1 MTAFRPAAA
10 APQGERTSGGSPSGH
25 DACGL
30 GGGGRG
36 LSQQLV
42 PARCENG
49 TALLSVL
56 KALEIQKTLGSEP
69 VLTAL
74 RHFPAEPA
82 RIVPLPEA
90 LHPKLAEALRA
101 RGFEGLYTHQREAFE
116 HVVAGRDVV
125 VVTPTASGKTLCYNL
140 PVLDRT
146 LKDPDTRAL
155 YLFPTKALAQDQLA
169 ELHGTIQSLGADIGT
184 FTYDGDTPQDARKS
198 IRARAHVVVTNPD
211 MLHKGILPHHTK
223 WVKLFEN
230 LRFVVVDELHSLRGV
245 YGSHVANIF
254 RRLRRL
260 CEFYGSRPQFIC
272 SSATIGN
279 PRELAEAL
287 SEREMTLVDDSGA
300 PRGERYFAI
309 YNPPVVNRQLGIRKS
324 ALNCARDVSLS
335 FLSKGLQTIVFAP
348 SRLAT
353 EVLVTYLKE
362 ALETKPGSQGII
374 RGYRGGYLPLKR
386 REIERGLREGSV
398 LGVVSTNALELGI
411 DIGSLDAAVL
421 AGYPG
426 SVASAWQQAGRA
438 GRRSGSSVAVLVANS
453 TPLNQFIAKNPDY
466 FFGAPV
472 EQGRINPENLQIL
485 VNHIKCA
492 AFELPFAESESF
504 GRENLLEILTFLEGE
519 KLLHRAG
526 ERWHWTSDSYPA
538 DAVSLRSV
546 SSDNFV
552 VQDVTGE
559 PRIIAEIDYDSAPSM
574 VHEKAI
580 YLLEGRTYFVL
591 RYDHE
596 ERRAEVREAEVD
608 YYTDAITYTKVRI
621 LDRFAE
627 EPWRN
632 ARRSHGEVHVTSQV
646 VGFKK
651 IKFHSNEN
659 VGSGELAMPENEMHT
674 TSYWLTV
681 PREIMRA
688 LPFALEERRDGVVAL
703 SYTLGQLAALFLM
716 CDRHDLGVAL
726 GDNGQGE
733 ARIERGLRRLGAGV
747 KRAGENGVSRSAGP
761 PNTGGAGLHD
771 DYEPNVF
778 VYDAYPGG
786 IGLSEPLYR
795 LHDRLLAESRGL
807 IAACP
812 CEDGCPS
819 CVGPAGEV
827 GSRGKE
833 VALAILDAVLGERG

>member
-1 MTAFRPAAA
+1 MADALVPTPARPA
-10 APQGERTSGGSPSGH
+10 S
-25 DACGL
+25 
-30 GGGGRG
+30 
-36 LSQQLV
+36 
-42 PARCENG
+42 PARAG
-49 TALLSVL
+49 GDAALLAVL
-56 KALEIQKTLGSEP
+56 KSLEIQKTLGSEP
-69 VLTAL
+69 VLAAL
-74 RHFPAEPA
+74 RHFPAQPA
-82 RIVPLPEA
+82 EVVDFPQE
-90 LHPKLAEALRA
+90 LHPKLRETLSG
-101 RGFEGLYTHQREAFE
+101 RGYSGLYSHQREVYE
-116 HVVAGRDVV
+116 LVKAGKDVV

-140 PVLDRT
+140 PVLERI
-146 LKDPDTRAL
+146 LEDPDARAL

-169 ELHGTIQSLGADIGT
+169 ELHAVVEQMGADIGT
-184 FTYDGDTPQDARKS
+184 FTYDGDTPQDARRS

-223 WVKLFEN
+223 WVKLLEN
-230 LRFVVVDELHSLRGV
+230 LRYVVIDELHSLRGV
-245 YGSHVANIF
+245 YGSHVTNIL

-279 PRELAEAL
+279 PKELAEGL
-287 SEREMTLVDDSGA
+287 TEREIALVDRSGA

-309 YNPPVVNRQLGIRKS
+309 YNPPVVNRQLGIRRS
-324 ALNCARDVSLS
+324 ALNSARDVSLS
-335 FLSKGLQTIVFAP
+335 FLGKGLQTIVFAP

-353 EVLVTYLKE
+353 EVLVAYLKE
-362 ALETKPGSQGII
+362 ALETKPGSEGVI

-421 AGYPG
+421 VGYPG

-438 GRRSGSSVAVLVANS
+438 GRRSGASVAVLVANS

-472 EQGRINPENLQIL
+472 EEGRINPENLQIL

-492 AFELPFAESESF
+492 AFELPFVGDEPF
-504 GRENLLEILTFLEGE
+504 GRENLVEILRYLEE
-519 KLLHRAG
+519 QKLLHRAG
-526 ERWHWTSDSYPA
+526 ERWHWTSESYPA

-552 VQDVTGE
+552 IQDVTRE
-559 PRIIAEIDYDSAPSM
+559 PRIVAEVDYDSAPSM

-580 YLLEGRTYFVL
+580 YILEGRTYYVE

-608 YYTDAITYTKVRI
+608 YYTDAITSTKVRI
-621 LDRFAE
+621 LERFAE
-627 EPWRN
+627 EPRGGG
-632 ARRSHGEVHVTSQV
+632 RRSHGEVHVTSQV

-651 IKFHSNEN
+651 IKFHTNEN
-659 VGSGELAMPENEMHT
+659 VGAGELTMPENEMHT
-674 TSYWLTV
+674 TAYWLTV
-681 PREIMRA
+681 PRERMRA
-688 LPFALEERRDGVVAL
+688 LPYSLEERRDGVVAL

-716 CDRHDLGVAL
+716 CDRHDLGVAI

-733 ARIERGLRRLGAGV
+733 ARIERGLLRLGVG
-747 KRAGENGVSRSAGP
+747 KSAVRGSEPPPGP
-761 PNTGGAGLHD
+761 
-771 DYEPNVF
+771 DYEPNIF

-795 LHDRLLAESRGL
+795 LHDRLLAESRKL
-807 IAACP
+807 IAACA

-833 VALAILDAVLGERG
+833 VALEILDACLSRTDSSG

>member
-1 MTAFRPAAA
+1 M
-10 APQGERTSGGSPSGH
+10 
-25 DACGL
+25 
-30 GGGGRG
+30 
-36 LSQQLV
+36 SQQLV
-42 PARCENG
+42 PNRAG
-49 TALLSVL
+49 SAGALLSVL
-56 KALEIQKTLGSEP
+56 KSLEIQRTLDSEP

-74 RHFPAEPA
+74 RHFPAQPP
-82 RIVPLPEA
+82 RLVGFPQG
-90 LHPKLAEALRA
+90 LHPKLRETLEARDVQ
-101 RGFEGLYTHQREAFE
+101 GLYTHQRAVFE
-116 HVVAGRDVV
+116 HVAEGRDVV

-140 PVLDRT
+140 PVLDRI
-146 LKDPDTRAL
+146 LKDPDARAL

-169 ELHGTIQSLGADIGT
+169 VLHGTIEALGAEIGT

-223 WVKLFEN
+223 WVKLLEN
-230 LRFVVVDELHSLRGV
+230 LRFVVIDELHSLRGV
-245 YGSHVANIF
+245 YGSHVANIL

-260 CEFYGSRPQFIC
+260 CEFYGSHPQFIC

-279 PRELAEAL
+279 PKELAEAL
-287 SEREMTLVDDSGA
+287 TEREMTLVDESGA

-324 ALNCARDVSLS
+324 ALNSARDVSLS
-335 FLSKGLQTIVFAP
+335 FLGKGLQTIVFAP

-362 ALETKPGSQGII
+362 ALETKPGSEGVV
-374 RGYRGGYLPLKR
+374 RGYRGGYLPGKR

-421 AGYPG
+421 VGYPG

-438 GRRSGSSVAVLVANS
+438 GRRSGTSVAVLVANS

-466 FFGAPV
+466 FFGSPV

-485 VNHIKCA
+485 VNHVKCA
-492 AFELPFAESESF
+492 AFELPFVGDERF
-504 GRENLLEILTFLEGE
+504 GKENLLEILKYLEEE

-538 DAVSLRSV
+538 DAISLRSV

-552 VQDVTGE
+552 IQDVTQE
-559 PRIIAEIDYDSAPSM
+559 PRIIAEVDYGSAPSM

-580 YLLEGRTYFVL
+580 YLLEGRSYFVEK
-591 RYDHE
+591 YDHE
-596 ERRAEVREAEVD
+596 QRRVEVREAEVD

-621 LDRFAE
+621 LERFAC
-627 EPWRN
+627 EPRRN
-632 ARRSHGEVHVTSQV
+632 ARRNHGEVHVTSQV

-651 IKFHSNEN
+651 IKFHTNEN
-659 VGSGELAMPENEMHT
+659 VGSGELTMPENEMHT

-681 PREIMRA
+681 PREVMRA
-688 LPFALEERRDGVVAL
+688 LPFSLEERRDGVVAL

-716 CDRHDLGVAL
+716 CDRHDLGIAI

-733 ARIERGLRRLGAGV
+733 ARVERGLRRLGAG
-747 KRAGENGVSRSAGP
+747 APGQQPEESPLS
-761 PNTGGAGLHD
+761 D

-778 VYDAYPGG
+778 LYDAYPGG
-786 IGLSEPLYR
+786 IGLSEPLFR
-795 LHDRLLAESRGL
+795 LHDRLLTESRAL

-812 CEDGCPS
+812 CADGCPS
-819 CVGPAGEV
+819 CVGPVGEV

-833 VALAILDAVLGERG
+833 VAMAILEAVLAGCP

>member
-1 MTAFRPAAA
+1 M
-10 APQGERTSGGSPSGH
+10 
-25 DACGL
+25 
-30 GGGGRG
+30 
-36 LSQQLV
+36 SQQL
-42 PARCENG
+42 ARQRQDTDG
-49 TALLSVL
+49 TLLTVL
-56 KALEIQKTLGSEP
+56 KGLEIQKTLGNEP

-74 RHFPAEPA
+74 RHFPAQPA
-82 RIVPLPEA
+82 KVVPFPDD
-90 LHPKLAEALRA
+90 LHPRLREGLAD
-101 RGFEGLYTHQREAFE
+101 RGLEGLYTHQREAYDL
-116 HVVAGRDVV
+116 VQSGKDLV

-140 PVLDRT
+140 PVIDRV
-146 LKDPDTRAL
+146 LKDPDARAL

-169 ELHGTIQSLGADIGT
+169 ELHGTIEVLGADIGT

-223 WVKLFEN
+223 WVKLLEN
-230 LRFVVVDELHSLRGV
+230 LRYVVVDELHSLRGI

-260 CEFYGSRPQFIC
+260 CRFYGSDPQFIC
-272 SSATIGN
+272 TSATIGN

-287 SEREMTLVDDSGA
+287 TERQMELVDRNGA
-300 PRGERYFAI
+300 PRGEKYFAI

-324 ALNCARDVSLS
+324 ALNSARDVSLS
-335 FLSKGLQTIVFAP
+335 FLSKGLQTISFAP

-362 ALETKPGSQGII
+362 ALERKPGSEGII

-386 REIERGLREGSV
+386 REIERGLRDGSV

-421 AGYPG
+421 VGYPG

-438 GRRSGSSVAVLVANS
+438 GRRSGTSVAVLVANS

-466 FFGAPV
+466 FFGSPV
-472 EQGRINPENLQIL
+472 EQGRINPDNLQIL

-492 AFELPFAESESF
+492 AFELPFTADESF
-504 GRENLLEILTFLEGE
+504 GGENLVEILRFLEDE

-526 ERWHWTSDSYPA
+526 NRWHWTSESYPA

-559 PRIIAEIDYDSAPSM
+559 PRIIAEVDYDSAPSM

-580 YLLEGRTYFVL
+580 YILEGRTYYVEK
-591 RYDHE
+591 YDHE
-596 ERRAEVREAEVD
+596 ERRVEVREAEVD
-608 YYTDAITYTKVRI
+608 YYTDAIDYTRVRI
-621 LDRFAE
+621 LERFAE
-627 EPWRN
+627 EPRRN
-632 ARRSHGEVHVTSQV
+632 ARRNHGEVHVTEQV

-651 IKFHSNEN
+651 IKFHTNEN
-659 VGSGELAMPENEMHT
+659 VGAGELTMPENEMHT
-674 TSYWLTV
+674 TAYWLTV

-688 LPFALEERRDGVVAL
+688 LPFTLEERRDGVVAL

-733 ARIERGLRRLGAGV
+733 ARVERGLL
-747 KRAGENGVSRSAGP
+747 RAGYASRREES
-761 PNTGGAGLHD
+761 GLVPTAQEPD
-771 DYEPNVF
+771 FEPNVF

-786 IGLSEPLYR
+786 MGLSEPLFR
-795 LHDRLLAESRGL
+795 LHDRLLTESRALVG
-807 IAACP
+807 ACE
-812 CEDGCPS
+812 CREGCPS
-819 CVGPAGEV
+819 CVGPPGEV

-833 VALAILDAVLGERG
+833 VALALLDAILAE